1 MPLTREKPVP
11 TPVPLP
17 GVRKVIAVGSGKGG
31 VGKSTVAVN
40 LAAACAST
48 GLRIGLLDADIYG
61 PSLSTLLGVTSKP
74 HLREDQKLDPIHV
87 QGLDVMSIAFIMG
100 EGKAMLWR
108 GPMVMGALRQMLFE
122 VAWDN
127 LDILFIDLPPGTG
140 DAQLT
145 LAQSVIVDGAVIVS
159 TPQDLALNDARRGL
173 NMFRRV
179 KVPIL
184 GIVENMSLFTCNGC
198 GGSFE
203 IFGHGGA
210 EAEAKKLGVP
220 FLGALPL
227 DPKIRASSDQGLVFV
242 TSHPASDGAKAYLAI
257 AGKLLG
263 SLAHEA

>member
-1 MPLTREKPVP
+1 MPVTREKPVP

-17 GVRKVIAVGSGKGG
+17 GVRKIVAVGSGKGG

-40 LAAACAST
+40 LAAACAAK
-48 GLRIGLLDADIYG
+48 GLRIGVLDADIYG
-61 PSLSTLLGVTSKP
+61 PSLATLLGVSEKP
-74 HLREDQKLDPIHV
+74 HLRPDKKLDPV
-87 QGLDVMSIAFIMG
+87 RAQGLDVMSIAFIMG

-145 LAQSVIVDGAVIVS
+145 LVQSVIVDGAVIVS
-159 TPQDLALNDARRGL
+159 TPQDIALLDARRGL
-173 NMFRRV
+173 NMFKRV
-179 KVPIL
+179 NVPIL
-184 GIVENMSLFTCNGC
+184 GIIENMSLFTCEGC

-210 EAEAKKLGVP
+210 EDEAKRLDVP

-227 DPKIRASSDQGLVFV
+227 DPKIRADSDQGRVFV
-242 TSHPASDGAKAYLAI
+242 TSHPASDGAKAYRA
-257 AGKLLG
+257 AAEKLLHG
-263 SLAHEA
+263 LAP